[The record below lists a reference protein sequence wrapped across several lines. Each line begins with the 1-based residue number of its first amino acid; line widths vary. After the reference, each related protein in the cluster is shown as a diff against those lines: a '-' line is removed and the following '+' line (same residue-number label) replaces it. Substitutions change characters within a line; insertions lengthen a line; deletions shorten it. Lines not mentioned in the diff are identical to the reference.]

1 LDLIRDD
8 PLPATDFTLFLTL
21 WDPRRL
27 LFLLFANAELRYAFL
42 QRDLTPPILFGRPF
56 FWSMIIPAV
65 PYFEHY
71 FD

>member
-8 PLPATDFTLFLTL
+8 LRPATDFALFPTL

-42 QRDLTPPILFGRPF
+42 QRDLTPPTFIWATFIMVDDYSGG
-56 FWSMIIPAV
+56 AV
-65 PYFEHY
+65 F
-71 FD
+71 